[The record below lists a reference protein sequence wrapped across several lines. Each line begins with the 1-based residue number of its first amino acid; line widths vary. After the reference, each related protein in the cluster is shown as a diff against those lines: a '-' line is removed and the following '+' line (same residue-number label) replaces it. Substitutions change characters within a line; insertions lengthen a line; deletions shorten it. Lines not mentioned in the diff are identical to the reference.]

1 MCLVTPRRKIPETCS
16 RMGGV
21 RGNMSPYEK
30 PPPAPTVGKR
40 AIKKEFGEASIRAGT
55 YRMREGWLCGEK
67 LGSFDIAG
75 PCWLSILNTA
85 GHTCPFPNPVFQREN
100 ECLFKEK

>member
-30 PPPAPTVGKR
+30 PPLPPQWERGPLRKSLGKLVL
-40 AIKKEFGEASIRAGT
+40 EQELT
-55 YRMREGWLCGEK
+55 E
-67 LGSFDIAG
+67 
-75 PCWLSILNTA
+75 
-85 GHTCPFPNPVFQREN
+85 
-100 ECLFKEK
+100 